1 MFRLF
6 AVLVALVSVHSFVP
20 ATKSFR
26 TRTASLSMEISS
38 EIQNALGAQAPL
50 GYFDPVGFMKDC
62 DMEQFE
68 AVRERELKHGR
79 ICMLVFLGNLLNTL
93 GVRLPGGLHPEGGPY
108 DTDGLF
114 IPFASI
120 RSGLAGLED
129 VPSTGI
135 AQIAFLIGLLE
146 LGYGARKDLIG
157 EVHIEAARQR
167 FGWTDEIIE
176 EQKAKE
182 LNNGRGAMMGV
193 LGIFTHELIGQPPFQ
208 PLL

>member
-1 MFRLF
+1 MFRF
-6 AVLVALVSVHSFVP
+6 VAILVVLVSVHSFVP
-20 ATKSFR
+20 ATNSVRARMASF
-26 TRTASLSMEISS
+26 SMSISPD
-38 EIQNALGAQAPL
+38 IQNALGAQAPL
-50 GYFDPVGFMKDC
+50 GYFDPAGFMKDC

-79 ICMLVFLGNLLNTL
+79 ICMLAFLGNLLNTL

-114 IPFASI
+114 IPFTSI
-120 RSGLAGLED
+120 RSGLAGLQD
-129 VPSTGI
+129 IPSTGL

-146 LGYGARKDLIG
+146 LGYGARKKLIAD
-157 EVHIEAARQR
+157 VHIEKAIER
-167 FGWTDEIIE
+167 FQWTDEIIE

-182 LNNGRGAMMGV
+182 LNNGRAAMMGM
-193 LGIFTHELIGQPPFQ
+193 LGVFTHELIGQSPFQ